1 VEIMSIKIKLR
12 VKMAEI
18 NISQKE
24 LAIATGIRPNTLGA
38 YMNDTYKH
46 ITKEHLDIL
55 CKFFKCT
62 IEDIIEYIED

>member
-1 VEIMSIKIKLR
+1 MSIKMKLR
-12 VKMAEI
+12 IKMAEI

-24 LAIATGIRPNTLGA
+24 LSEATGIRPNTLGA

-55 CKFFKCT
+55 CKFFKCKV
-62 IEDIIEYIED
+62 EDIVEYMEE